1 MWKLSRRR
9 RGVMAL
15 VLSTILWMH
24 LPGAPISPTPALAAP
39 NADPDEE
46 IVYIDANGVI
56 RVLDTRVTGSNPEV
70 RWFSPDAGWRDLT
83 LVDVNNDGDMEIVA
97 IGGGS
102 TDGKLA
108 VFDPVVASGAINPD
122 QKINEIPWDTLYRV
136 DVPGTPRLIANGEF
150 DQNVPGREIIY
161 TYDLRPEDR
170 ENSNDR
176 TRAVVLKADSPTPTG
191 RGWQEHLTMTFSE
204 SWQQI
209 AVGNLDGR
217 TTDEIAFVS
226 EDDANMKV
234 YRIDGG
240 PRQIHEYGS
249 NSRAPKAIAI
259 GRWDGNDSNER
270 LAWSRDAS
278 PPLGAVF
285 VQRWEGDKDFDDVY
299 GEAFDPSPRILFF
312 AQINANDEAELVML
326 RNVPNNGSAAR
337 MIVRGD
343 NSRDIPSELEQQLD
357 RDNGYRSGAAGDVDG
372 DGFDEIVLIRED
384 RILVFYEPD
393 RSNRSNTYELSTNR
407 STIQIGNLDAIGFIS
422 GPQFGSDRSQI
433 DGIVEAGGQ
442 QRTEVFTLIN
452 TTSSDAVPF
461 SINVVGSPSWLTVTP
476 VAGVTPAQIF
486 LTFNS
491 LNVQAGDYRTQLQIF
506 SSDSSVL
513 NQPFTIEV
521 TLKVTA
527 ALVSVQPPSLG
538 FSHACT
544 DTVSIP
550 TRTINVGGTPN
561 IRYTAAIVD
570 SPDFAAAQETLA
582 SSIYNGYI
590 DNDGTLILRDEQGN
604 EVALPLNGKLSNG
617 LATAS
622 ATNVE
627 WPLGILRDEQGNEV
641 ASPLNGELSSD
652 LAAASATNV
661 EWPSGV
667 PWLSARSSSGFIPDT
682 ITLQASSLYSET
694 VRYDEALLV
703 LVADSRAGAPPGNV
717 RVVPVSNLCATDT
730 IYLSLIGR

>member
-1 MWKLSRRR
+1 MRKLSRRR
-9 RGVMAL
+9 RGIMAL
-15 VLSTILWMH
+15 VLSTVFWLH
-24 LPGAPISPTPALAAP
+24 LPGAPTSPTPALAAP

-46 IVYIDANGVI
+46 IVYIDPNGVI
-56 RVLDTRVTGSNPEV
+56 RVLDTRVSGNNPEV
-70 RWFSPDAGWRDLT
+70 RWFSPDGGWRDLA

-97 IGGGS
+97 VGGGS
-102 TDGKLA
+102 SDGKLA
-108 VFDPVVASGAINPD
+108 VFDPVVASGVVNPD
-122 QKINEIPWDTLYRV
+122 QKINEIPWDTLYRI
-136 DVPGTPRLIANGEF
+136 DVPGTPRLVSSGEF
-150 DQNVPGREIIY
+150 DQNVPGNEIIY
-161 TYDLRPEDR
+161 TYDIRPENR

-176 TRAVVLKADSPTPTG
+176 TQAIILKANSPTPTG
-191 RGWQEHLTMTFSE
+191 RGWEEHLRMKFNE

-234 YRIDGG
+234 YRLDGG
-240 PRQIHEYGS
+240 VRQIHEYGS
-249 NSRAPKAIAI
+249 NSRPPKAIAI
-259 GRWDGNDSNER
+259 GRWNGSGSNPR
-270 LAWSRDAS
+270 LVWSRDAG

-285 VQRWEGDKDFDDVY
+285 VQRWKADKDFDDVF
-299 GEAFDPSPRILFF
+299 GESFSPSPRFMFF
-312 AQINANDEAELVML
+312 AQINSNDEAELVML

-343 NSRDIPSELEQQLD
+343 RSRDIPSELEQQLD
-357 RDNGYRSGAAGDVDG
+357 RDNGYRAGAAGDVDG
-372 DGFDEIVLIRED
+372 DGFDEIVLIREN

-393 RSNRSNTYELSTNR
+393 RSNRNNTYELATNR
-407 STIQIGNLDAIGFIS
+407 SAIQIGNLDAIGFIS

-433 DGIVEAGGQ
+433 DGMVEAGGQ
-442 QRTEVFTLIN
+442 QKTEVFTLIN
-452 TTSSDAVPF
+452 TTSTEAVPF
-461 SINVVGSPSWLTVTP
+461 SVNVVGNPSWLTVTP
-476 VAGVTPAQIF
+476 AAGVTPAQIF

-506 SSDSSVL
+506 SSDSRVL

-527 ALVSVQPPSLG
+527 ALVAVQPPSVG

-544 DTVSIP
+544 AETVSIP
-550 TRTINVGGTPN
+550 SRVINVGGTPN

-570 SPDFAAAQETLA
+570 SPEFAAAQATLA

-590 DNDGTLILRDEQGN
+590 DDDGSLILRDEQGN
-604 EVALPLNGKLSNG
+604 EAALPLNGALNSD

-622 ATNVE
+622 ATH
-627 WPLGILRDEQGNEV
+627 ID
-641 ASPLNGELSSD
+641 
-652 LAAASATNV
+652 
-661 EWPSGV
+661 WPSGV
-667 PWLSARSSSGFIPDT
+667 PWLSASSSSGFIPDT

-717 RVVPVSNLCATDT
+717 RVVPISNLCATDT
-730 IYLSLIGR
+730 IYLSLVGR